1 MAAGSRPTDALPDD
15 ARAPLHRPR
24 EASRSRASLGAIIA
38 ICVLADVGLVAAGV
52 GLGAPRILTRRG
64 DCLAPSTRTDAETVA
79 DAAEMYVAENPGG
92 ACPTAGLL
100 VAHGF
105 LAPSSATTDCRGRP
119 FGVECDGTDITVR
132 SAGPDG
138 QHETKDDIIE

>member
-1 MAAGSRPTDALPDD
+1 MAASSRPTDALPDD

-24 EASRSRASLGAIIA
+24 EASRSRASLGAIVA

-52 GLGAPRILTRRG
+52 GLGAQRILTRRG
-64 DCLAPSTRTDAETVA
+64 DCRAHSTRTDAGTVA
-79 DAAEMYVAENPGG
+79 GAAEMYVAESPGG
-92 ACPTAGLL
+92 ACPTVGLL

-105 LAPSSATTDCRGRP
+105 IGPSSSTTDCWGRP
-119 FGVECDGTDITVR
+119 FAVECDGTDITVR

-138 QHETKDDIIE
+138 QHGTKDDIE